1 MDASEFYGQEDAPF
15 VPVTTQ
21 ADAWHVI
28 KLYFKDKGLVR
39 MQIDSFDKFLFE
51 QIPSFISETKGQLRM
66 ETNNTTSHA
75 NMHIKKKEVT
85 IEMSDIKLHRP
96 SQSTPMECRLRGHT
110 YEGAVMVCLA
120 PAPFCVAVHVN
131 ILQVS
136 ITKRERSKL
145 RDDTGREYWP
155 ENWSQSQERLTLCR
169 IPTMLKSKVLH
180 PVVSSFSSHG
190 KVFESPSL

>member
-1 MDASEFYGQEDAPF
+1 LVADKKLTLCCRDTFFIHHSMEASEFYVQEDAPF

-66 ETNNTTSHA
+66 ETNNTISHA
-75 NMHIKKKEVT
+75 NMHIRKKEVT
-85 IEMSDIKLHRP
+85 IEMGDIKLHRP

-110 YEGAVMVCLA
+110 YEGAVMVWL
-120 PAPFCVAVHVN
+120 FCPP
-131 ILQVS
+131 L
-136 ITKRERSKL
+136 
-145 RDDTGREYWP
+145 
-155 ENWSQSQERLTLCR
+155 LCR
-169 IPTMLKSKVLH
+169 TFQGHPT
-180 PVVSSFSSHG
+180 P
-190 KVFESPSL
+190 

>member
-66 ETNNTTSHA
+66 ETNNTTSHS
-75 NMHIKKKEVT
+75 NMHITKKEVT

-120 PAPFCVAVHVN
+120 RTPFCVSVHFN

-136 ITKRERSKL
+136 ITKRERSQLK
-145 RDDTGREYWP
+145 DDSGRYYWP
-155 ENWSQSQERLTLCR
+155 ENWSHSQERLTLCR
-169 IPTMLKSKVLH
+169 IPTMLKSKVFH
-180 PVVSSFSSHG
+180 PVGSSISSCAE
-190 KVFESPSL
+190 FF

>member
-51 QIPSFISETKGQLRM
+51 QIPSFIAETKGQLRM

-75 NMHIKKKEVT
+75 NMHIRKKEVT

-110 YEGAVMVCLA
+110 YEGAVMVCLSL
-120 PAPFCVAVHVN
+120 P
-131 ILQVS
+131 
-136 ITKRERSKL
+136 
-145 RDDTGREYWP
+145 
-155 ENWSQSQERLTLCR
+155 
-169 IPTMLKSKVLH
+169 
-180 PVVSSFSSHG
+180 
-190 KVFESPSL
+190 PSCSLV